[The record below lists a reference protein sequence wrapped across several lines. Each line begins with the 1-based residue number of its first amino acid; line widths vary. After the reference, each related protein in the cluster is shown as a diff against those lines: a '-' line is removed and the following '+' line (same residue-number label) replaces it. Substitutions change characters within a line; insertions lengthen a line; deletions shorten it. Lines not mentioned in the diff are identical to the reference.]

1 MHETGRAGGDAGA
14 GRAASSGRRW
24 AGTGDPRADA
34 GLPVRG
40 GRHRDAQPGDRG
52 TDRRRPPDR
61 RGGPPLWAH
70 CDLRVDASRPGPPGR
85 FGRPGPP
92 PPRPATVSGDSD
104 SMSVLPVG
112 VRASC
117 TGAGPTR
124 ARSSLITER
133 ATFSW
138 SAMACW
144 VHPDPAHTWAWATW
158 RPVSLGGRPRR
169 WRTRAAEPPWR
180 ARPRSIDT

>member
-1 MHETGRAGGDAGA
+1 MLGPLDGVDTQGEAH
-14 GRAASSGRRW
+14 
-24 AGTGDPRADA
+24 
-34 GLPVRG
+34 
-40 GRHRDAQPGDRG
+40 
-52 TDRRRPPDR
+52 R
-61 RGGPPLWAH
+61 RGGQHGQDVAAM
-70 CDLRVDASRPGPPGR
+70 VSSG
-85 FGRPGPP
+85 
-92 PPRPATVSGDSD
+92 PATVSRDSD

>member
-1 MHETGRAGGDAGA
+1 MARAEPTGVPVNPATKGSVTTGSVTAGSVTAGSGAA
-14 GRAASSGRRW
+14 GSMSDVAAMVSSG
-24 AGTGDPRADA
+24 
-34 GLPVRG
+34 
-40 GRHRDAQPGDRG
+40 
-52 TDRRRPPDR
+52 
-61 RGGPPLWAH
+61 
-70 CDLRVDASRPGPPGR
+70 
-85 FGRPGPP
+85 
-92 PPRPATVSGDSD
+92 PATDSEDSD

-144 VHPDPAHTWAWATW
+144 VHPDPAHTWA
-158 RPVSLGGRPRR
+158 PSL
-169 WRTRAAEPPWR
+169 
-180 ARPRSIDT
+180 IHI